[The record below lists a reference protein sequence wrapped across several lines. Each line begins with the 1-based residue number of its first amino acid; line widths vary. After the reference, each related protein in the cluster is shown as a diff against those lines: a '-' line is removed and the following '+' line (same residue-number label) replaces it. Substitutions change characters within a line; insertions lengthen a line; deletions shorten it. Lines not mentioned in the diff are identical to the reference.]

1 MELKKAGILGSKK
14 GKGGG
19 YYLIK
24 APEEANLMINVEGE
38 KSKQEE
44 YQNSIKDIETNRMY
58 SWGDMSV
65 VKENLWNK
73 LHSIK

>member
-1 MELKKAGILGSKK
+1 MKINEVKTPQEVANVI
-14 GKGGG
+14 
-19 YYLIK
+19 IK
-24 APEEANLMINVEGE
+24 APEDANLMINVEGE

-44 YQNSIKDIETNRMY
+44 YQEKIKDIETNRMY
-58 SWGDMSV
+58 TWSDMSV